1 MVKFLLGILTGIL
14 LTFFLAVAAVLLL
27 TTLGSVSPSVPENAI
42 LTIRL
47 RGDIPEHAASEFS
60 LQWLRSGPPAT
71 LLDLRNALKKAADD
85 DRISALA
92 LRCGGLRVGW
102 AKAQEI
108 RYGIENFKKS
118 GKPVVALL
126 QNAGTLD
133 YYVAS
138 AADEVFMVPE
148 GFLDMKG
155 MRAEVSFYADTL
167 KKLGIEAEIERIGKY
182 KSAAEPYSR
191 SSMSDAYREVVNSV
205 LDDTYGR
212 FIATVA
218 ASRGKPDEEFRS
230 LLDEGPFISS
240 DALELGLIDGLKY
253 EDEFKDHVKE
263 TLDHDEWHEV
273 AFGDYRHSLQS
284 SGSLGGKDQIA
295 IVYAV
300 GEIMSGNSEMDPFLG
315 SQVLGSES
323 FAKTLRQVRED
334 DSVKAVILRV
344 NSPGGDAFASDLM
357 WREVNLL
364 REEKPL
370 VVSMSDMAASGG
382 YYISMAQ
389 APVVAYPGTF
399 TGSIGVIYGK
409 MNLRGLYDKIGVK
422 KEVLTRGRFAAIDSD
437 YQSLTPAER
446 EKMQYEIEAFYNAFV
461 QKVADSREREW
472 DEIDEVAQGR
482 VWMGSQAYENGLVD
496 ELGGFDRAI
505 ELAQEAAGLKDD
517 EFRLTSYPAPQQ
529 LWEALFDSD
538 SFSWGKAWELP
549 PALSPQRL
557 AISPSL
563 LKGGMLKLSP
573 YTITLQ

>member
-14 LTFFLAVAAVLLL
+14 LTFFMAISAVLLL
-27 TTLGSVSPSVPENAI
+27 AALGSVSPPVPEDAV

-71 LLDLRNALKKAADD
+71 LLDLRNALKKAAND

-92 LRCGGLRVGW
+92 LRCGGLSVGW

-108 RYGIENFKKS
+108 RYNIESFKKS

-126 QNAGTLD
+126 QSAGTLD
-133 YYVAS
+133 YFVSS

-155 MRAEVSFYADTL
+155 MRAEVSFYADGL
-167 KKLGIEAEIERIGKY
+167 EKLGVEAEIERIGKY

-212 FIATVA
+212 FVTTVA
-218 ASRGKPDEEFRS
+218 GSRGKSDEEFRK
-230 LLDEGPFISS
+230 LLDEGPFIST
-240 DALELGLIDGLKY
+240 DALEAELIDGLKY
-253 EDEFKDHVKE
+253 DDEFKDHLKE
-263 TLDHDEWHEV
+263 TLDREEWHEV
-273 AFGDYRHSLQS
+273 TFGDYRQSLQDPAT
-284 SGSLGGKDQIA
+284 LGVENQIA

-300 GEIMSGNSEMDPFLG
+300 GEIMSGNSKVDPFLG

-323 FAKTLRQVRED
+323 FAKTLREVRKD
-334 DSVKAVILRV
+334 DSIKAVILRV

-370 VVSMSDMAASGG
+370 VVSMSDVAASGG

-409 MNLRGLYDKIGVK
+409 MNLRGLYDKLGVK

-437 YQSLTPAER
+437 YHSLTPAER
-446 EKMQYEIEAFYNAFV
+446 EKMQYEIGAFYKTFV

-505 ELAQEAAGLKDD
+505 ELAQEAAGLKDG
-517 EFRLTSYPAPQQ
+517 EFRLTPYPAPRQ
-529 LWEALFDSD
+529 LFETLLDSD

-549 PALSPQRL
+549 AALSPQRL
-557 AISPSL
+557 GISPSL
-563 LKGGMLKLSP
+563 LKGGVLKLAP

>member
-1 MVKFLLGILTGIL
+1 MVKFLLGVLTGIL
-14 LTFFLAVAAVLLL
+14 LTFFMVIAAVLLL
-27 TTLGSVSPSVPENAI
+27 AAISSVSPSVPEDSV

-47 RGDIPEHAASEFS
+47 RGEIPEHAASEFS
-60 LQWLRSGPPAT
+60 VQWLHSGPPAT

-155 MRAEVSFYADTL
+155 MRAEVSFFADTL
-167 KKLGIEAEIERIGKY
+167 EKLGIEAEIERIGKY

-212 FIATVA
+212 FVATVA
-218 ASRGKPDEEFRS
+218 ESRGKADDEFRA
-230 LLDEGPFISS
+230 LLDQGPFISA
-240 DALELGLIDGLKY
+240 DALEAGLVDALKY
-253 EDEFKDHVKE
+253 DDQFKEDLNE
-263 TLDHDEWHEV
+263 TLEREKWSEIT
-273 AFGDYRHSLQS
+273 FGEYRQSLQEPTA
-284 SGSLGGKDQIA
+284 LGAEDQIA
-295 IVYAV
+295 VVYAV
-300 GEIMSGNSEMDPFLG
+300 GEIMSGNSEVDPFLG
-315 SQVLGSES
+315 SQVLGAES
-323 FAKTLRQVRED
+323 FAKTLREVRKD
-334 DSVKAVILRV
+334 DSIKAVILRV
-344 NSPGGDAFASDLM
+344 NSPGGDAFASDVM

-437 YQSLTPAER
+437 YRPLTPAER
-446 EKMQYEIEAFYNAFV
+446 EKMQSEIEAFYKTFV
-461 QKVADSREREW
+461 QKVADSRERKW

-482 VWMGSQAYENGLVD
+482 VWMGGQAYENGLVD

-505 ELAQEAAGLKDD
+505 ELAQEAAELEDG
-517 EFRLTSYPAPQQ
+517 EFRLTPYPAPRQ

-538 SFSWGKAWELP
+538 GLSWGKAVELP
-549 PALSPQRL
+549 PALRPGRL
-557 AISPSL
+557 GISPSL
-563 LKGGMLKLSP
+563 LKGGMLQLVP

>member
-1 MVKFLLGILTGIL
+1 
-14 LTFFLAVAAVLLL
+14 
-27 TTLGSVSPSVPENAI
+27 
-42 LTIRL
+42 
-47 RGDIPEHAASEFS
+47 
-60 LQWLRSGPPAT
+60 
-71 LLDLRNALKKAADD
+71 
-85 DRISALA
+85 
-92 LRCGGLRVGW
+92 
-102 AKAQEI
+102 
-108 RYGIENFKKS
+108 
-118 GKPVVALL
+118 
-126 QNAGTLD
+126 
-133 YYVAS
+133 
-138 AADEVFMVPE
+138 
-148 GFLDMKG
+148 MKG

-218 ASRGKPDEEFRS
+218 ASRGKPDGEFRT
-230 LLDEGPFISS
+230 LLDEGPFIST
-240 DALELGLIDGLKY
+240 DALEAGLIDGLKY
-253 EDEFKDHVKE
+253 DDEFKDHVKE
-263 TLDHDEWHEV
+263 AADHDEWHEV
-273 AFGDYRHSLQS
+273 TFGDYRQSLQDPA
-284 SGSLGGKDQIA
+284 SLGGNDQIA
-295 IVYAV
+295 VVYAV
-300 GEIMSGNSEMDPFLG
+300 GEIMSGNSEMDPFFG

-323 FAKTLRQVRED
+323 FAKTLRKVRED

-382 YYISMAQ
+382 YYIAMAQ

-437 YQSLTPAER
+437 YHSLTPAER
-446 EKMQYEIEAFYNAFV
+446 EKMQYEIEAFYKAFV

-517 EFRLTSYPAPQQ
+517 EFRLTVYPAPQQ
-529 LWEALFDSD
+529 LLEALFDSD
-538 SFSWGKAWELP
+538 SFSWGRAWELP
-549 PALSPQRL
+549 PVLSPQRL